1 MLNLLAAA
9 SFATFV
15 ALAWRLAG
23 RRRDEPGR
31 RTRVSAFLLFA
42 LLASFGPGLS
52 QRDAWPFSS
61 WPLAANAPGLS
72 VTYSTVSAVDA
83 NGREHAVDYRA
94 WQPLGFDELLSWIQ
108 LEFPRLSPAEKDETA
123 KHLVAVAETARARAA
138 PLGAVGYFDRF
149 LGPLTAPDF
158 LLHPRLWRASQV
170 PAAPFVGLRVFS
182 ETLVLDD
189 PARGGGV
196 VRRSLDYEYP

>member
-1 MLNLLAAA
+1 
-9 SFATFV
+9 V

-23 RRRDEPGR
+23 RRRDQPGR
-31 RTRVSAFLLFA
+31 RARVSGFLLFA

-61 WPLAANAPGLS
+61 WPLAANAPGHS

-83 NGREHAVDYRA
+83 QGREHAVDYRA

-108 LEFPRLSPAEKDETA
+108 LEFPKLPPGERNEAARHLLALAEA
-123 KHLVAVAETARARAA
+123 ARARAA
-138 PLGAVGYFDRF
+138 ARGRVGYFDRL
-149 LGPLTAPDF
+149 LGPLAAPDF
-158 LLHPRLWRASQV
+158 LLHPRLWRASRV
-170 PAAPFVGLRVFS
+170 PAEPFVGLRVFS
-182 ETLVLDD
+182 ETLMLDA

-196 VRRSLDYEYP
+196 VRRTLDYEYP